1 MYIIKESLMT
11 MHLLPAFYT
20 TTVSRKPKRS
30 NNKRQALARAEHEA
44 WVQSMTGGKKADKKV
59 LDFKWKQRYNSD
71 MMVDRSNYVSAGM
84 SGSASSCTNRSLM
97 SNLHKEPEH
106 VRKEILAK
114 ASRVMPLFNK
124 GGLQYATPETD
135 MTQVGSKSRRG

>member
-1 MYIIKESLMT
+1 
-11 MHLLPAFYT
+11 
-20 TTVSRKPKRS
+20 
-30 NNKRQALARAEHEA
+30 
-44 WVQSMTGGKKADKKV
+44 MTGGKKASKKV
-59 LDFKWKQRYNSD
+59 LDFKWKQRYNDD
-71 MMVDRSNYVSAGM
+71 MMVDRSGYVSAGM
-84 SGSASSCTNRSLM
+84 SGSAFSCTDRSLM